1 MVSASRFAGAPH
13 LGQSTFTQS
22 LAAPRGEVPF
32 GFKSRPAAEGSSTGS
47 WVCGTGTSPH
57 LSQ

>member
-22 LAAPRGEVPF
+22 DAAPSGDVPF
-32 GFKSRPAAEGSSTGS
+32 GFKSRPVADGSSTGN
-47 WVCGTGTSPH
+47 
-57 LSQ
+57 